1 MFDRGLIARL
11 ASADQVDM
19 ELAKIVDTLSAN
31 APLSLKAMKALII
44 RQLDYRDDIHH
55 EDVDTL
61 LQEARQSDDSK
72 EGVRARLEKRKA
84 NFTGT

>member
-1 MFDRGLIARL
+1 
-11 ASADQVDM
+11 
-19 ELAKIVDTLSAN
+19 
-31 APLSLKAMKALII
+31 MKALII